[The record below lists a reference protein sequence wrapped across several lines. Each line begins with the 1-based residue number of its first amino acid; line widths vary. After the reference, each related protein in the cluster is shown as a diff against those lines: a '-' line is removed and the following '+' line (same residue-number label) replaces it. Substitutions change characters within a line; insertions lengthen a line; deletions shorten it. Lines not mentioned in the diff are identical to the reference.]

1 MHFPAS
7 REQPLLL
14 VHDPILLFKAG
25 DDREFLIWSGDRG
38 SLSRFDPLPGTVGS
52 RKGSDVAIAAAGI

>member
-1 MHFPAS
+1 M
-7 REQPLLL
+7 L